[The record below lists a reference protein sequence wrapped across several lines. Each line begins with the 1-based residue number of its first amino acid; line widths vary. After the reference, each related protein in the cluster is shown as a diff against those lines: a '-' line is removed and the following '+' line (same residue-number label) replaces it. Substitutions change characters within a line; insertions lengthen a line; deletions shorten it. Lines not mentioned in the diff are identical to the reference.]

1 MLNKFPLINSSR
13 LKMPNSLEKRNSI
26 LKDIKNLFIWIAIAL
41 IIRWQVLEPRW
52 IPSGSMLPTL
62 QIQDRILVE
71 KLSPKISSK
80 SNLTSLKNKII
91 VFNVPEQLV
100 EVGYKSNVALI
111 KRVIGTPGDKI
122 EVKEGNLYLN
132 EVVQNNI
139 ISDKNI
145 NYSTGPF
152 IVPEKSLWVMGDN
165 RNNSM
170 DSHIWGFLPYEKVIG
185 KAIFRYWPLN
195 KIGPIRFPILN
206 KVV

>member
-1 MLNKFPLINSSR
+1 
-13 LKMPNSLEKRNSI
+13 MPNSLEKRNSI

-80 SNLTSLKNKII
+80 SNLSSLKNKII